1 MKAQALQDVVE
12 GIARAFAAGAT
23 RSDIERILTHPSALA
38 ELLHAAQH
46 IASGAQA
53 DSAQLRAIVFGLP
66 VHGGV
71 GLRLEE
77 E

>member
-1 MKAQALQDVVE
+1 MKAQAVQNLVE
-12 GIARAFAAGAT
+12 GIAGALEAGAT
-23 RSDIERILTHPSALA
+23 RSDVERILTHPPALA

-46 IASGAQA
+46 VASGAEA
-53 DSAQLRAIVFGLP
+53 DAAQLRAIVFGLP
-66 VHGGV
+66 MHGGV

>member
-1 MKAQALQDVVE
+1 MKAQAVQNLVE
-12 GIARAFAAGAT
+12 GIAGALEAGAT
-23 RSDIERILTHPSALA
+23 RSDVERILTHPPALA

-46 IASGAQA
+46 VASGAEV
-53 DSAQLRAIVFGLP
+53 DTAQLRVIVFGLP
-66 VHGGV
+66 IHGGV

>member
-12 GIARAFAAGAT
+12 GIARAFEAGAT
-23 RSDIERILTHPSALA
+23 RSDVERILTHPSALA

-46 IASGAQA
+46 IASGAEA
-53 DSAQLRAIVFGLP
+53 DSGQLRAIVFGLP

-77 E
+77 G